1 MSITTTVRA
10 LNIGGGEA
18 FMRQGTTIA
27 PNDSGVLIPLQ
38 TYTITIP
45 RNYNY
50 IGTALLPRAW
60 VSGINGSTI
69 NPAFSNPE
77 YWQIQTDATY
87 QLVVVNTATASGGS
101 LNITFKDIDGTILL
115 DKFQVIPGHL
125 DTNYCANGDYSD
137 SSIKIIFTKLS
148 EFLYNETIFDS
159 IRNTLAEFFAN
170 TTFEQGITEKIY
182 LLNEEFKSGQIT
194 LQQFEELS
202 KKSIEDLV
210 GQYGKNYNTNF
221 IKLVYAI
228 NKYKY
233 LVPRFS

>member
-1 MSITTTVRA
+1 MSITTTVLSRDIPGRVG
-10 LNIGGGEA
+10 L
-18 FMRQGTTIA
+18 RQGTTINNA
-27 PNDSGVLIPLQ
+27 IIEDGVLLPDI
-38 TYTITIP
+38 TYTISIP
-45 RNYNY
+45 LTYTGSN
-50 IGTALLPRAW
+50 PRTYVATLGGR
-60 VSGINGSTI
+60 SPI
-69 NPAFSNPE
+69 NPVFGNPG
-77 YWQIQTDATY
+77 YWQKQQDGTY
-87 QLVVVNTATASGGS
+87 QLTVVASMVASSGS
-101 LNITFKDIDGTILL
+101 LNITFKDIDGSILL

-170 TTFEQGITEKIY
+170 TAFEQGIIEIIN
-182 LLNEEFKSGQIT
+182 LLNGEFISGQIT
-194 LQQFEELS
+194 LQQFQELS
-202 KKSIEDLV
+202 KKSIEDLA
-210 GQYGKNYNTNF
+210 GQYGKNYEINF